1 MIDFWLWVGLLLL
14 VALSFVLIPV
24 LFVRRAQSEEDRTA
38 FYVAL
43 YQERL
48 AELQLQQGDGVMSP
62 AQKNSARS
70 GADRE
75 LLADT
80 EGAGLERFS
89 TTGKPLPV
97 FVAFLIPALGLALY
111 LHFGASDKVEL
122 VREFAQPP
130 GSLAQ
135 MNDRLERAVNAQP
148 ESAENA
154 YNLAQNYMA
163 QGRPDDAARMFER
176 TVSLAGRRPELLGEW
191 AKALYFSN
199 NKMWSPP
206 IKALTDEAL
215 NGNPGELQ
223 SLSLIGLAAF
233 EEHRYQDALKYWH
246 HALAEM
252 GSDHPSHAA
261 LVQAIGKARNG
272 LSADEKNNNLT
283 INHVAGLPPTPL
295 KVRVDISPEIFEKVA
310 LDDSVF
316 VFVQTLS
323 GSKVPLATIRLKV
336 SSLPAEVEFSGADAI
351 VTSNTLSQTAAIQ
364 VTARVSR
371 GGKSRSGEW
380 LGRSSTTLNSKS
392 ARLKLTIN
400 LPDI

>member
-70 GADRE
+70 EADRE

-176 TVSLAGRRPELLGEW
+176 RCHWPV
-191 AKALYFSN
+191 
-199 NKMWSPP
+199 
-206 IKALTDEAL
+206 
-215 NGNPGELQ
+215 
-223 SLSLIGLAAF
+223 
-233 EEHRYQDALKYWH
+233 
-246 HALAEM
+246 
-252 GSDHPSHAA
+252 
-261 LVQAIGKARNG
+261 
-272 LSADEKNNNLT
+272 AD
-283 INHVAGLPPTPL
+283 
-295 KVRVDISPEIFEKVA
+295 
-310 LDDSVF
+310 
-316 VFVQTLS
+316 
-323 GSKVPLATIRLKV
+323 
-336 SSLPAEVEFSGADAI
+336 
-351 VTSNTLSQTAAIQ
+351 
-364 VTARVSR
+364 
-371 GGKSRSGEW
+371 RSY
-380 LGRSSTTLNSKS
+380 
-392 ARLKLTIN
+392 
-400 LPDI
+400 

>member
-24 LFVRRAQSEEDRTA
+24 LFVRRAQSEKDRTA
-38 FYVAL
+38 FNVAL

-48 AELQLQQGDGVMSP
+48 AELELQQEDGVMSS

-70 GADRE
+70 EAERE

-89 TTGKPLPV
+89 TTGRPLPV
-97 FVAFLIPALGLALY
+97 LVAFLIPALGLALY
-111 LHFGASDKVEL
+111 LHFGASDKFEL
-122 VREFAQPP
+122 AREFAQPP
-130 GSLAQ
+130 GTLAQ

-199 NKMWSPP
+199 NKKWSPP

-215 NGNPGELQ
+215 NGNPGELV

-233 EEHRYQDALKYWH
+233 EEHRYQDALKYWNQ
-246 HALAEM
+246 ALAEM

-261 LVQAIGKARNG
+261 LVQAIGKARGG
-272 LSADEKNNNLT
+272 LSTDVKTSNLT
-283 INHVAGLPPTPL
+283 SDHVGGLPPTL
-295 KVRVDISPEIFEKVA
+295 LQVRVEISPEIIEKVA

-316 VFVQTLS
+316 VFVQALS
-323 GSKVPLATIRLKV
+323 GSKVPLAAKRLKV
-336 SSLPAEVEFSGADAI
+336 SSLPVEVEFSDADAMF
-351 VTSNTLSQTAAIQ
+351 TSNTLSQAVAIQ